1 MSVSA
6 GLIGVAMPTTGSDRW
21 IADGENM
28 KKQFELLG
36 YQTDVQ
42 FAEDKVDDQIAQ
54 IQAMVDGGAKAVI
67 VGAVDGSA
75 LTGVLAK
82 AAAAD
87 VEVIAYDR
95 LIRDTP
101 DIDYYASFDNFRVG
115 VLQADYLVKTLK
127 LTKAGGPYNLELF
140 AGDAKDNN
148 AGFFFDGAMSV
159 LQPYISSGKLEI
171 RSGQTAFAKVT
182 TEGWNGEVAG
192 ERMTSLLNSD
202 YAGTDV
208 DAVLSP
214 YDGISRGIIASLQKK
229 GYGTRN
235 KPLPVITGQDAELDS
250 VKAIADGTQGQT
262 VYKDSRELAKVAVQ
276 MTDSL
281 LSGGTPEVN
290 DTKQYNNGVK
300 DVASFLLQPV
310 SVDKDNYESV
320 LVDGGYYTA
329 DQIGN

>member
-1 MSVSA
+1 M
-6 GLIGVAMPTTGSDRW
+6 
-21 IADGENM
+21 
-28 KKQFELLG
+28 
-36 YQTDVQ
+36 
-42 FAEDKVDDQIAQ
+42 
-54 IQAMVDGGAKAVI
+54 
-67 VGAVDGSA
+67 
-75 LTGVLAK
+75 
-82 AAAAD
+82 
-87 VEVIAYDR
+87 
-95 LIRDTP
+95 
-101 DIDYYASFDNFRVG
+101 
-115 VLQADYLVKTLK
+115 
-127 LTKAGGPYNLELF
+127 
-140 AGDAKDNN
+140 
-148 AGFFFDGAMSV
+148 
-159 LQPYISSGKLEI
+159 
-171 RSGQTAFAKVT
+171 T